1 MKTIL
6 AIVATIGIIVYFQ
19 NLEPKSQEEIAIS
32 KMQDGIDYIK
42 KGDMMMACL
51 TLTDAKNTFEYSVPG
66 GKEQAQKMIPAVNKA
81 CSNG

>member
-1 MKTIL
+1 MDKFL
-6 AIVATIGIIVYFQ
+6 AVLAVVGLVAYFQ
-19 NLEPKSQEEIAIS
+19 GPASQEEIAIS
-32 KMQDGIDYIK
+32 KMQDGIEYVK

-51 TLTDAKNTFEYSVPG
+51 TLTDAKNTFEWRVPG